1 MKKEIPNLNEEDI
14 NKAISYAF
22 HKPIGKKYEKLN
34 AELKKYNEL
43 VNKAISNRERFLD
56 ANMKYFAEFE
66 IGDKVYNVKTGETT
80 IVTGHYRYQFNQN
93 KILDDS
99 FNVDCQFENGD
110 NTSRYEYGHPYV
122 SYEDYINR
130 TQKYISKLELEAKF
144 DKER

>member
-66 IGDKVYNVKTGETT
+66 VPTA
-80 IVTGHYRYQFNQN
+80 RR
-93 KILDDS
+93 
-99 FNVDCQFENGD
+99 
-110 NTSRYEYGHPYV
+110 SRRSHESLYHGFP
-122 SYEDYINR
+122 R
-130 TQKYISKLELEAKF
+130 
-144 DKER
+144 